1 MKKIALATILVATTA
16 IASAQVT
23 VSGKIAEYW
32 DQTTKGGVTT
42 KTVASEAT
50 NNITFK
56 AVEDLGQG
64 LQARVVIDTKILA
77 NDPKSAD
84 SQIGDRES
92 TVGMANK
99 LGSVDLGRSYHTA
112 FNTIRFTD
120 TFGALYGSI
129 ASDVHNFRDSG
140 RMSNGTFVKA
150 TPMSNVTVS
159 YEASQNTAVG
169 STDSKAY
176 GAVGSFY
183 GLKTQVAR
191 WESNSNSD
199 KTNIVGFNYDLM
211 GYKLAAIRSK
221 DTTSSV
227 LSTGTSYGVAKQ
239 MGNTPY
245 TVKAS
250 RGTKSD
256 NTGDTLAYNFGVDY
270 AFSNRTTAQ
279 VVYRAVNAPAS
290 ANDIK
295 QIGVG
300 MIHKF

>member
-1 MKKIALATILVATTA
+1 MKKIALATVLAVSAMT
-16 IASAQVT
+16 ASAQVT

-150 TPMSNVTVS
+150 NPLSNVTVS

-176 GAVGSFY
+176 GAVGTFY

-211 GYKLAAIRSK
+211 GYKLAAIRST
-221 DTTSSV
+221 DVTSSV
-227 LSTGTSYGVAKQ
+227 VSTGTSYGVAKQ
-239 MGNTPY
+239 LGNTPY

-250 RGTKSD
+250 RGTKSVS
-256 NTGDTLAYNFGVDY
+256 TGDTLAYNIGMDY
-270 AFSNRTTAQ
+270 AFSKRTTGQ
-279 VVYRAVNAPAS
+279 LLYRAVNAPAT

-300 MIHKF
+300 MIHRF